1 MRIQRTIV
9 IGCLS
14 FFLFV
19 SLSAQLNGQITVEKK
34 GLKKHYLHE
43 GEKIDNKQLA
53 SLLSANQNSSPK
65 YTISKTYSIV
75 GLSSMVV
82 GTAFIG
88 VGFYY
93 TLKSAQS
100 VGEND
105 LVGTTDYSNKSGN
118 NMLIGAGFYVL
129 SVPFMLMSNSNLKK
143 SINLFNSSTSS
154 SSIHNLDLYVGFTGE
169 GVGVGLRF

>member
-1 MRIQRTIV
+1 MKIKKTILM
-9 IGCLS
+9 GCLS
-14 FFLFV
+14 SLLFV
-19 SLSAQLNGQITVEKK
+19 CLSTQVNGQITIEKK
-34 GLKKHYLHE
+34 GLKKQYLHE

-53 SLLSANQNSSPK
+53 SLLKADPSSADK
-65 YTISKTYSIV
+65 YKISKTYSYV

-93 TLKSAQS
+93 TIKSAQS

-105 LVGTTDYSNKSGN
+105 LVGTSDYSNKSGN
-118 NMLIGAGFYVL
+118 NILIGAGFYVL
-129 SVPFMLMSNSNLKK
+129 SVPFLLMSNSNLKK
-143 SINLFNSSTSS
+143 SINLYNSSTSTS
-154 SSIHNLDLYVGFTGE
+154 GIHNLDLYVGFTGE